1 MTNRPRL
8 RLGKALVPGLLA
20 VGLFALMALIV
31 VNTPFESMA
40 EGGFEAESITAAI
53 GYALFDLEALQQTD
67 GVMGTEPFLAAFL
80 LIAVALDAALDAS
93 LVLAKRE
100 EAGEPVSPLARTG
113 PDDAGP
119 GARPATDSSG
129 FGRPEPTATDG
140 GPGEADSEAEPDGG
154 VDADSDAETDSSGG
168 DRQ

>member
-8 RLGKALVPGLLA
+8 RLGKTLVPGLLA

-31 VNTPFESMA
+31 LNTPFEPMA
-40 EGGFEAESITAAI
+40 DGGFEAESITAAI
-53 GYALFDLEALQQTD
+53 GYALFDLEALQQD
-67 GVMGTEPFLAAFL
+67 AGVVGTEPFLAAFL

-100 EAGEPVSPLARTG
+100 ESGEPVSPLSSTS
-113 PDDAGP
+113 PDDAGT

-129 FGRPEPTATDG
+129 FGGSEPTATDG
-140 GPGEADSEAEPDGG
+140 GRSETAADERSN
-154 VDADSDAETDSSGG
+154 GG